1 MPRKR
6 RVGGGRTS
14 KVRIAQQ
21 ISAAAPILKK
31 AEDIRNGKILAS
43 RSYKA
48 WEKAIEVVEDVYAEY
63 KLLRGDAMNMEIVH
77 TSDGLV
83 KISECQE
90 RLMRACKVV
99 LPYEK
104 PKLQVVKLQGDRN
117 APLFDLSTLSDKELQ
132 FLRRTVLKAQ
142 EVPEEEK

>member
-6 RVGGGRTS
+6 RVGGGRVR

-63 KLLRGDAMNMEIVH
+63 LLLRADPLSTQSGRAALN
-77 TSDGLV
+77 
-83 KISECQE
+83 ECQE
-90 RLMRACKVV
+90 RLMRSVKVV

>member
-6 RVGGGRTS
+6 RVGGGRTPKRVTSS
-14 KVRIAQQ
+14 KQ
-21 ISAAAPILKK
+21 ISGVMPILKQ
-31 AEDIRNGKILAS
+31 AEDARNGKILGS
-43 RSYKA
+43 RTYKV
-48 WEKAIEVVEDVYAEY
+48 WEKAIGVVEDIYAEY
-63 KLLRGDAMNMEIVH
+63 QLLLAEPVQTQIGRAALN
-77 TSDGLV
+77 
-83 KISECQE
+83 ECQD
-90 RLMRACKVV
+90 RLLKAMKVV

>member
-6 RVGGGRTS
+6 RVGGGRTR
-14 KVRIAQQ
+14 KVTVAQQ

-31 AEDIRNGKILAS
+31 AEDLRNGKLLAS
-43 RSYKA
+43 RTYRA

-63 KLLRGDAMNMEIVH
+63 LLLRADPLSTQSGRAVLN
-77 TSDGLV
+77 
-83 KISECQE
+83 ECQE
-90 RLMRACKVV
+90 RLMRSVKVV

>member
-6 RVGGGRTS
+6 RVGGGRVR
-14 KVRIAQQ
+14 KVEPIHQ
-21 ISAAAPILKK
+21 ISAAAPILKA
-31 AEDIRNGKILAS
+31 AEDARNGRVFAS

-63 KLLRGDAMNMEIVH
+63 LLLRADPLSTQSGRAALN
-77 TSDGLV
+77 
-83 KISECQE
+83 ECQE
-90 RLMRACKVV
+90 RLMRSVKVV

-117 APLFDLSTLSDKELQ
+117 APLFDLSTLSDKELH

>member
-6 RVGGGRTS
+6 RVGGGRTR
-14 KVRIAQQ
+14 KVDPVHQ

-31 AEDIRNGKILAS
+31 AEDIRNGRILAS

-104 PKLQVVKLQGDRN
+104 PKLQDDRN
-117 APLFDLSTLSDKELQ
+117 APLIDMSTLSNKELQ
-132 FLRRTVLKAQ
+132 FLRRTVIKAQ

>member
-6 RVGGGRTS
+6 RIGGGRVR
-14 KVRIAQQ
+14 KVRTAQQ
-21 ISAAAPILKK
+21 ISAAGPILKK
-31 AEDIRNGKILAS
+31 AEDVRNGKLLAS

-63 KLLRGDAMNMEIVH
+63 LLLRADPLSTQSGRAALN
-77 TSDGLV
+77 
-83 KISECQE
+83 ECQE
-90 RLMRACKVV
+90 RLMRSVKVV

-117 APLFDLSTLSDKELQ
+117 APLFDLSALSDKELQ

-142 EVPEEEK
+142 EVSEEEK